1 MISQRGKEC
10 LTAASQKY
18 FDKVVRLEGGLLMLV
33 HATDERH
40 GNVVGAPCEGQDMAR
55 NGARQLL

>member
-1 MISQRGKEC
+1 
-10 LTAASQKY
+10 
-18 FDKVVRLEGGLLMLV
+18 MLV